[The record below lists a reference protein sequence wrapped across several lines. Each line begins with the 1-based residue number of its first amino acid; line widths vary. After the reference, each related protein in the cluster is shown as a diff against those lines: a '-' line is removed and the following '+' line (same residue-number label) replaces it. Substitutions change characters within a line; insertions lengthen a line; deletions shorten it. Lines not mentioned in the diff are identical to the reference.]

1 PPLEGSD
8 VIEQANFIGPL
19 LPGAYFRIVPHPHST
34 HPTTLI
40 IPLTGSSESI
50 TQGLAEPAS
59 TQTPW
64 FPFATRADFE
74 VAEFVVNNG
83 MNPETTN
90 KLLNGVNKDW
100 GTGPSKLTI
109 QNSVQMQQVLAS
121 ARNYGFK
128 SGSVFASY
136 RGERQEIKFEY
147 RDPWDWVTTL
157 LDDTTLASTS
167 IYNSVKKYYCEGSI
181 TETHE
186 ERVIDEPNTADAWAD
201 FESELPDPDPYPHCL
216 LPLHFWLDEGQV
228 SKHVTMHPMVL
239 RPVFQPSQIRNASG
253 NGGGVLIGYMTAVV
267 DPSDPTNRNTPQ
279 TLEFAKYKMEVYQ
292 KVLKVIFASL
302 KSCSWSGEPIRCPD
316 NFVRVFHPGILISSL
331 DGKEA
336 AYFNACRAALANFP
350 CPKCLVHKSDLHKIT
365 GQFKLRTTQTMKAVV
380 IRARR
385 KGTKTAKEDILKSHG
400 LHDVQHFLWD
410 YRFSD
415 PYAAYSYDLLHSDDL
430 GKWGHHI
437 WPLLLDMLE
446 GLKQKG
452 PFAENMRRFPRW
464 PNLKHF
470 NQVTTVHFADGQ
482 SFYDIL
488 KSVLPCIVQ
497 LLPPN
502 DSLVHCIRA
511 YERCRIMAGMHCM
524 PEQRLRRLDVF
535 IQDYE
540 YWASRVADDY
550 GKDFDFFKQHAL
562 SHLVSDIRKKG
573 TTNHGSTRPGEGFQ
587 QEARAAYARTNGK
600 NAAHQ
605 MSRIDETQE
614 AIARTRMAIDN
625 HDKSQTEPE
634 EVDETPVES
643 LDGAHWTFGAPV
655 PGRLVTSRTLEEDN
669 SDTIMVGFFSTVL
682 GLLFINYRQIR
693 SFKCVY
699 ISYQSMEDWCGARD
713 ILRCN
718 PSFHQNVRY
727 DCVLVNFT
735 DPGLH
740 FARLCHLLRCNLP
753 SGQQIDIAIVRMFEL
768 SRWKPRTRW
777 AGCQVRDEA
786 QEYSLLSMEHVIRG
800 AFLAPAYGAPNELT
814 HFLVDTID
822 ADMFLR

>member
-1 PPLEGSD
+1 
-8 VIEQANFIGPL
+8 
-19 LPGAYFRIVPHPHST
+19 
-34 HPTTLI
+34 
-40 IPLTGSSESI
+40 
-50 TQGLAEPAS
+50 
-59 TQTPW
+59 
-64 FPFATRADFE
+64 
-74 VAEFVVNNG
+74 
-83 MNPETTN
+83 M
-90 KLLNGVNKDW
+90 K
-100 GTGPSKLTI
+100 
-109 QNSVQMQQVLAS
+109 
-121 ARNYGFK
+121 
-128 SGSVFASY
+128 
-136 RGERQEIKFEY
+136 
-147 RDPWDWVTTL
+147 
-157 LDDTTLASTS
+157 
-167 IYNSVKKYYCEGSI
+167 
-181 TETHE
+181 
-186 ERVIDEPNTADAWAD
+186 
-201 FESELPDPDPYPHCL
+201 
-216 LPLHFWLDEGQV
+216 
-228 SKHVTMHPMVL
+228 
-239 RPVFQPSQIRNASG
+239 
-253 NGGGVLIGYMTAVV
+253 VV

-302 KSCSWSGEPIRCPD
+302 KSCSWSAPSMGKR
-316 NFVRVFHPGILISSL
+316 RLISMHVGRHLRIFPVPNVSYINL
-331 DGKEA
+331 TSTKSP
-336 AYFNACRAALANFP
+336 ANSNFEQR
-350 CPKCLVHKSDLHKIT
+350 KRL
-365 GQFKLRTTQTMKAVV
+365 KAVV

-437 WPLLLDMLE
+437 WPLLLDVLE

-470 NQVTTVHFADGQ
+470 NQVTTVHFADGPK
-482 SFYDIL
+482 FL
-488 KSVLPCIVQ
+488 RHFEVWCTVFMHTNVAELW
-497 LLPPN
+497 LLT
-502 DSLVHCIRA
+502 R
-511 YERCRIMAGMHCM
+511 E
-524 PEQRLRRLDVF
+524 F
-535 IQDYE
+535 K
-540 YWASRVADDY
+540 RVADDY

-634 EVDETPVES
+634 EVTKPQ
-643 LDGAHWTFGAPV
+643 APV

-669 SDTIMVGFFSTVL
+669 SGSPAFRNFDLRLREFISETFPEEYIKYEDTIMVGFFSTVL

-693 SFKCVY
+693 SFKCIY
-699 ISYQSMEDWCGARD
+699 ISYQSMEDWRGARD

-740 FARLCHLLRCNLP
+740 FARLRHLLRCNLP

-777 AGCQVRDEA
+777 AGCQVRDEV
-786 QEYSLLSMEHVIRG
+786 QEYSLLSMEHVFAG

-822 ADMFLR
+822 ADMFLRADM

>member
-1 PPLEGSD
+1 
-8 VIEQANFIGPL
+8 
-19 LPGAYFRIVPHPHST
+19 
-34 HPTTLI
+34 
-40 IPLTGSSESI
+40 
-50 TQGLAEPAS
+50 
-59 TQTPW
+59 
-64 FPFATRADFE
+64 
-74 VAEFVVNNG
+74 
-83 MNPETTN
+83 
-90 KLLNGVNKDW
+90 
-100 GTGPSKLTI
+100 
-109 QNSVQMQQVLAS
+109 
-121 ARNYGFK
+121 
-128 SGSVFASY
+128 
-136 RGERQEIKFEY
+136 
-147 RDPWDWVTTL
+147 
-157 LDDTTLASTS
+157 
-167 IYNSVKKYYCEGSI
+167 
-181 TETHE
+181 
-186 ERVIDEPNTADAWAD
+186 
-201 FESELPDPDPYPHCL
+201 
-216 LPLHFWLDEGQV
+216 
-228 SKHVTMHPMVL
+228 MV
-239 RPVFQPSQIRNASG
+239 
-253 NGGGVLIGYMTAVV
+253 
-267 DPSDPTNRNTPQ
+267 
-279 TLEFAKYKMEVYQ
+279 
-292 KVLKVIFASL
+292 
-302 KSCSWSGEPIRCPD
+302 
-316 NFVRVFHPGILISSL
+316 H
-331 DGKEA
+331 
-336 AYFNACRAALANFP
+336 FP
-350 CPKCLVHKSDLHKIT
+350 CPICLVHKSDLHKIT
-365 GQFKLRTTQTMKAVV
+365 GHFKLRTTQTMKAVV

-437 WPLLLDMLE
+437 WPLLLDVLE

-452 PFAENMRRFPRW
+452 PFAEKCVQQF
-464 PNLKHF
+464 LSTF
-470 NQVTTVHFADGQ
+470 
-482 SFYDIL
+482 SDIL
-488 KSVLPCIVQ
+488 LKLSVLPCIVQ

-502 DSLVHCIRA
+502 DTLVHCIRA

-524 PEQRLRRLDVF
+524 PEQRLRRLDVL

-540 YWASRVADDY
+540 YWASLTREFKRVADDY
-550 GKDFDFFKQHAL
+550 GKDFDLFKQHVL

-669 SDTIMVGFFSTVL
+669 RIYQVRRYYHSWLFLNSF
-682 GLLFINYRQIR
+682 GLLFINYRQIQ

-699 ISYQSMEDWCGARD
+699 ISYQSMEDWRGARD

-740 FARLCHLLRCNLP
+740 FARLRHLLRCNPP
-753 SGQQIDIAIVRMFEL
+753 SGQQIDIAIVRI
-768 SRWKPRTRW
+768 TRW
-777 AGCQVRDEA
+777 AGCQVRDEV

-800 AFLAPAYGAPNELT
+800 AFLAPAYGTPNELT

-822 ADMFLR
+822 ADMFLRADM

>member
-1 PPLEGSD
+1 MK
-8 VIEQANFIGPL
+8 
-19 LPGAYFRIVPHPHST
+19 
-34 HPTTLI
+34 
-40 IPLTGSSESI
+40 
-50 TQGLAEPAS
+50 
-59 TQTPW
+59 
-64 FPFATRADFE
+64 
-74 VAEFVVNNG
+74 VVN
-83 MNPETTN
+83 
-90 KLLNGVNKDW
+90 
-100 GTGPSKLTI
+100 
-109 QNSVQMQQVLAS
+109 
-121 ARNYGFK
+121 
-128 SGSVFASY
+128 
-136 RGERQEIKFEY
+136 
-147 RDPWDWVTTL
+147 
-157 LDDTTLASTS
+157 
-167 IYNSVKKYYCEGSI
+167 
-181 TETHE
+181 
-186 ERVIDEPNTADAWAD
+186 
-201 FESELPDPDPYPHCL
+201 
-216 LPLHFWLDEGQV
+216 
-228 SKHVTMHPMVL
+228 
-239 RPVFQPSQIRNASG
+239 
-253 NGGGVLIGYMTAVV
+253 
-267 DPSDPTNRNTPQ
+267 PSDPTNRNTPQ

-302 KSCSWSGEPIRCPD
+302 KLCSWSGEPIRCPD

-336 AYFNACRAALANFP
+336 AYFNACRVALANFP

-437 WPLLLDMLE
+437 WPLLLDVLE

-452 PFAENMRRFPRW
+452 SFAEN
-464 PNLKHF
+464 
-470 NQVTTVHFADGQ
+470 
-482 SFYDIL
+482 
-488 KSVLPCIVQ
+488 
-497 LLPPN
+497 
-502 DSLVHCIRA
+502 LVHCICA
-511 YERCRIMAGMHCM
+511 YEHCRIMA
-524 PEQRLRRLDVF
+524 EF
-535 IQDYE
+535 K
-540 YWASRVADDY
+540 RVADDY
-550 GKDFDFFKQHAL
+550 GKDFEFFKQHAL

-573 TTNHGSTRPGEGFQ
+573 TTNHGSTRPGEGSQ
-587 QEARAAYARTNGK
+587 QEARTAYARTNGK

-643 LDGAHWTFGAPV
+643 LDAPV

-669 SDTIMVGFFSTVL
+669 SGSPAFRNFDLRLREFISETFPEEYIKYEDTIMVGFFST
-682 GLLFINYRQIR
+682 IQ
-693 SFKCVY
+693 SFKCIY
-699 ISYQSMEDWCGARD
+699 ISYQSMEDWRGARD

-740 FARLCHLLRCNLP
+740 FARLRHLLRCNLL

-777 AGCQVRDEA
+777 AGCQVRDEV
-786 QEYSLLSMEHVIRG
+786 QEYSLLSMEH
-800 AFLAPAYGAPNELT
+800 YGAPNELT

-822 ADMFLR
+822 ADMFLRADM

>member
-1 PPLEGSD
+1 
-8 VIEQANFIGPL
+8 
-19 LPGAYFRIVPHPHST
+19 
-34 HPTTLI
+34 
-40 IPLTGSSESI
+40 
-50 TQGLAEPAS
+50 
-59 TQTPW
+59 
-64 FPFATRADFE
+64 
-74 VAEFVVNNG
+74 
-83 MNPETTN
+83 
-90 KLLNGVNKDW
+90 
-100 GTGPSKLTI
+100 
-109 QNSVQMQQVLAS
+109 
-121 ARNYGFK
+121 
-128 SGSVFASY
+128 
-136 RGERQEIKFEY
+136 
-147 RDPWDWVTTL
+147 
-157 LDDTTLASTS
+157 
-167 IYNSVKKYYCEGSI
+167 
-181 TETHE
+181 
-186 ERVIDEPNTADAWAD
+186 
-201 FESELPDPDPYPHCL
+201 
-216 LPLHFWLDEGQV
+216 
-228 SKHVTMHPMVL
+228 MV
-239 RPVFQPSQIRNASG
+239 VFQPSQIRNASG

-437 WPLLLDMLE
+437 WPLLLDVLE

-482 SFYDIL
+482 KF
-488 KSVLPCIVQ
+488 K
-497 LLPPN
+497 
-502 DSLVHCIRA
+502 
-511 YERCRIMAGMHCM
+511 
-524 PEQRLRRLDVF
+524 
-535 IQDYE
+535 
-540 YWASRVADDY
+540 RVADDY

-643 LDGAHWTFGAPV
+643 LDGAHWTFRAPV

-669 SDTIMVGFFSTVL
+669 SGSPAFRNFDLRLREFISETFPEEYIKYEDTIM
-682 GLLFINYRQIR
+682 IR
-693 SFKCVY
+693 SFKCIY
-699 ISYQSMEDWCGARD
+699 ISYQSMEDWRGARD

-740 FARLCHLLRCNLP
+740 FARLRHLLRCNLP

-777 AGCQVRDEA
+777 AGCQVRDEV

-822 ADMFLR
+822 ADMFLRADM